1 MTWRSSAFVVTG
13 GVTGWVSIYPVVIVT
28 PRTVGSAE
36 ILIISSTSG
45 VVGIGISSRTPRI
58 GRTCK
63 ATIIS
68 VTVIPSIAMAVW
80 RTKIGIAI
88 IPISKTIIGIE
99 KAQPP
104 IGSIKPSVEEE
115 RTVIPKGII
124 KEIVKTPI
132 EIKISPRVV
141 VDIIDF
147 CSAGAISPRS
157 LRVYTYITVAIVT
170 AVVISIGVDIVLR
183 IIQ

>member
-13 GVTGWVSIYPVVIVT
+13 GVTGWVSIYPVVTVT
-28 PRTVGSAE
+28 PRSVGSAE
-36 ILIISSTSG
+36 ILIISSPSG

-58 GRTCK
+58 GRTGK

-68 VTVIPSIAMAVW
+68 VTVIPSIA
-80 RTKIGIAI
+80 IIA
-88 IPISKTIIGIE
+88 ISKTIIGIV

-124 KEIVKTPI
+124 KGIVKTPI

>member
-13 GVTGWVSIYPVVIVT
+13 GVTGWVSIYPVVTVT
-28 PRTVGSAE
+28 PRSVGSAE
-36 ILIISSTSG
+36 ILIISSPSG

-58 GRTCK
+58 GRTGK

-68 VTVIPSIAMAVW
+68 VTVIPSIA
-80 RTKIGIAI
+80 IIA
-88 IPISKTIIGIE
+88 ISKTIIGVV

-124 KEIVKTPI
+124 KGIVKTPI